1 MKEKKEKS
9 VTVSGSVP
17 FGVLGKD
24 GNREKSDKNRE
35 TNCEN
40 ITSHSLYSFITSV
53 LYQETLN

>member
-1 MKEKKEKS
+1 MDF
-9 VTVSGSVP
+9 TDNTGSVP

-24 GNREKSDKNRE
+24 GSREKSDKNRE

-53 LYQETLN
+53 LYREILN